1 MSTHEPGPDE
11 REDLYA
17 DQYEDPIVDPAA
29 AEAGE
34 SAVEPSPHQRILR
47 ALLKPGRGQVSA
59 AVLLVILGV
68 AGVTQV
74 RIAGSGDEYA
84 GMRQAD
90 LIQALNGLQAASRRN
105 EQDIRDL
112 ETTRDALRDN
122 NDKTAAALEQ
132 ARNEIGALGVLAGTL
147 PATGPGVRITVT
159 VPESEISLNYLLDG
173 IEELRDAGAEVI
185 AINGVA
191 RVVAQSYFLDDE
203 DQIRVGGR
211 EIKRPYRIE
220 AIGDAQSLAQ
230 AVGFPGGLIAGIE
243 IRGAR
248 AFVTEQDKV
257 TITALADVKSPEYA
271 RPTS

>member
-1 MSTHEPGPDE
+1 MPEKPEHGRPRRLFKVSVSQVVVALLIGGLAFAIMVQIRDDGKDDYSGVRGENLVELLKSLDAANERLATQIDDLSATRDDLLSSTK
-11 REDLYA
+11 RSKQA
-17 DQYEDPIVDPAA
+17 QKQAK
-29 AEAGE
+29 
-34 SAVEPSPHQRILR
+34 LR
-47 ALLKPGRGQVSA
+47 AEQLA
-59 AVLLVILGV
+59 ILS
-68 AGVTQV
+68 
-74 RIAGSGDEYA
+74 GSVG
-84 GMRQAD
+84 
-90 LIQALNGLQAASRRN
+90 
-105 EQDIRDL
+105 
-112 ETTRDALRDN
+112 
-122 NDKTAAALEQ
+122 
-132 ARNEIGALGVLAGTL
+132 
-147 PATGPGVRITVT
+147 ATGPGIEVV
-159 VPESEISLNYLLDG
+159 ISDPDKKIDAAGLLDA

-220 AIGDAQSLAQ
+220 AIGNAQSLAQ